1 MRVTKINQ
9 TTIYVDPEAS
19 HIDLK
24 EASLTAENAK
34 ILAVACQKLTT
45 ITADGKTYDWT
56 QLKPWLTPR
65 IMPKNF
71 DDYWSSAKNLHVK
84 Q

>member
-1 MRVTKINQ
+1 MRITNTNQ
-9 TTIYVDPEAS
+9 TTVYYDANAT

-24 EASLTAENAK
+24 EVPLTAENAK
-34 ILAVACQKLTT
+34 ILAVACQKLET

-56 QLKPWLTPR
+56 RLKPWLHPR

-71 DDYWSSAKNLHVK
+71 EYYWTSAKNSHVK
-84 Q
+84 